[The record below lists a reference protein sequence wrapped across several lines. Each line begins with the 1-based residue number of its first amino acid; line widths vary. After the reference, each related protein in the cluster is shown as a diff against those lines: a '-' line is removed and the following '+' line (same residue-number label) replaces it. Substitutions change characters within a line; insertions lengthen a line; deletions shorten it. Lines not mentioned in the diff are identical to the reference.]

1 MDYKFLIQEAADE
14 ILFWALEDDKSKL
27 VHDATEIYLKGSESD
42 KNMQGFNDWFVH
54 DYRTES
60 EESLVKLYMN
70 EHKVDD
76 EKRKALLAIEGSVFS
91 AFERIGVEGK
101 LVVKDLFTKS
111 DYMLNEEMEAAGLML
126 MRIYTVDAAHFVL
139 DKPEFL
145 LEEYKSVLIKGML
158 EKYNEYCRL
167 FMPVEMAQ
175 FTKKYSQVLY
185 RFINVIDDTAAEY
198 ALDEEDFVVHQA
210 TYIVKDLKVV
220 YEAFKESPGMELA
233 LDDPAGSVFKL
244 LDSVTGDVLSEIVIA
259 DDRVE
264 IECVNGALLDASKE
278 AVVEIIGDLGTH
290 LRDEIV
296 SIDDLLNQ

>member
-1 MDYKFLIQEAADE
+1 MDYKLLIQEAADE

-42 KNMQGFNDWFVH
+42 KDMQGFNDWFVH

-111 DYMLNEEMEAAGLML
+111 DYMLNEEMEATGLML

-210 TYIVKDLKVV
+210 TYIVKDLKAV
-220 YEAFKESPGMELA
+220 YEAFKESPDMELA

-244 LDSVTGDVLSEIVIA
+244 LDSVTGDVLSEIVVA